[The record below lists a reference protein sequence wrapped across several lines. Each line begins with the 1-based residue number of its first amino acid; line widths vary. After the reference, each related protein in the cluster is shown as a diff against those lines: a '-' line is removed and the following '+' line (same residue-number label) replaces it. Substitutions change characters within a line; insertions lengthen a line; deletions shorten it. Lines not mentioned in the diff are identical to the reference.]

1 MSLTIPDPKAE
12 FLPEGVHNVD
22 SPWDQTKY
30 LWQDAYWRGTNSQ
43 DLVIYELHVGTFTP
57 EGTYHAVE
65 QQLPYLLELGINT
78 IELMPVA
85 ECPGRWNWGY
95 DGVGFYAPSH
105 NYGTPDDLKS
115 LIDKCHQSGISMILD
130 VVYNH
135 IGPEGNYLS
144 QFGPYFSKKHGTP
157 WGDAFDF
164 DGPNKELARNFIVD
178 NVIYWLR
185 EYHFDGLRLDA
196 IHYMFD
202 DSDYTIQQE
211 ICDRVAEFKKT
222 VDREIHLIAEANIY
236 DHDLICCHD
245 GSRNTYDAIWAD
257 DLMHAI
263 YSIAIPDSKLT
274 EREYRGVV
282 DVEEALTHG
291 YLYRGPKIR
300 RTDDEDRA
308 QIHSREKNRDYISS
322 LIMAVQ
328 THDSVGN
335 HPHGKRLHQLANHDF
350 QKAAAAL
357 MLLYPAIPMMFMGEE
372 SACDSPFLFFADF
385 QDDRLRKAVDQGRKR
400 EFPEANW
407 KGAVMPSDERAF
419 YDSKITFPEQSNE
432 MFQWYKQLLHIRK
445 SWNEKFIDPNQM
457 KISTDL
463 ERGIFSIA
471 YELPNGESAFIVSR
485 ICDPSKSVEPAK
497 LEIDGRVLLVSTG
510 NQYDSASDSRIEISL
525 ASNHAIVGVG
535 TANWANVV
543 AS

>member
-1 MSLTIPDPKAE
+1 MSKTFPRPKAK
-12 FLPEGVHNVD
+12 FLPNGPHKVD
-22 SPWDQTKY
+22 APWEQAQFK
-30 LWQDAYWRGTNSQ
+30 WQDESWQGCKKQ
-43 DLVIYELHVGTFTP
+43 QLVIYELHVGTFTK
-57 EGTYHAVE
+57 EGTFEAAAKRLE
-65 QQLPYLLELGINT
+65 YLLDLGVT
-78 IELMPVA
+78 AIELMPVA

-95 DGVGFYAPSH
+95 DGVGFYAPNH
-105 NYGTPDDLKS
+105 NFGTPDDLKS
-115 LIDKCHQSGISMILD
+115 LIDKCHQSQIAVILD

-164 DGPNKELARNFIVD
+164 DGPNKELARNFIID
-178 NVIYWLR
+178 NAIYWLH
-185 EYHFDGLRLDA
+185 EFHFDGLRLDA

-202 DSDYTIQQE
+202 ESDYPIQQE
-211 ICDRVAEFKKT
+211 ICDRVSKFKKT
-222 VDREIHLIAEANIY
+222 VDREIHLIGEANIY

-263 YSIAIPDSKLT
+263 YSIAVPHSKLT
-274 EREYRGVV
+274 ARDYRGAI

-308 QIHSREKNRDYISS
+308 QIHALEKNRDYISS

-350 QKAAAAL
+350 QKAAAAII
-357 MLLYPAIPMMFMGEE
+357 LLYPAIPMLFMGEE

-385 QDDRLRKAVDQGRKR
+385 QDERLRKGVDKGRKA
-400 EFPEANW
+400 EFPEADWN
-407 KGAVMPSDERAF
+407 GAVMPSDERAF
-419 YDSKITFPEQSNE
+419 YDSKITFPEPDNE
-432 MFQWYKQLLHIRK
+432 MFGWYQQVLKLRKQ
-445 SWNEKFIDPNQM
+445 WNEKFIDPNRM
-457 KISTDL
+457 KIATDL
-463 ERGIFSIA
+463 ERGIFSIV
-471 YELPNGESAFIVSR
+471 YETASNESAFVVAR
-485 ICDPSKSVEPAK
+485 ICDPNHAVEPA
-497 LEIDGRVLLVSTG
+497 EISIDGDVILNSAAAQPNTG
-510 NQYDSASDSRIEISL
+510 DETANKISL
-525 ASNHAIVGVG
+525 GTNQAIIGVG
-535 TANWANVV
+535 SVSW
-543 AS
+543 